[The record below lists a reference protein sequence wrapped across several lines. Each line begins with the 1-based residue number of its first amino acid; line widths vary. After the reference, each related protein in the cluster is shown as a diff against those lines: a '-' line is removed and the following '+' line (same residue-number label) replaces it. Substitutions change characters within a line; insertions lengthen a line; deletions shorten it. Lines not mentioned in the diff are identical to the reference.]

1 MFIDNDKNNACPARR
16 SEKQQSFLT
25 FWRPAGRSRRR
36 LTRCRNVHSS
46 SIPASRAPL
55 APREAPSMQ
64 PRRSTPSTKRSP
76 PFTRTLGSSNLPL
89 HPYTL
94 LTCEAWHLS
103 TRALIYHTRWAQVQ
117 LMRPYK
123 AAAHFLRRRGC
134 KPIKRATT
142 QSSSTSSSPTLRSWT
157 LAPSV
162 LDNTCLGGVGRC
174 AGCLQRKSVVGTTA
188 QGHE

>member
-1 MFIDNDKNNACPARR
+1 MCTLPRY
-16 SEKQQSFLT
+16 L
-25 FWRPAGRSRRR
+25 
-36 LTRCRNVHSS
+36 
-46 SIPASRAPL
+46 
-55 APREAPSMQ
+55 PREHHLLQ
-64 PRRSTPSTKRSP
+64 GKRPQCSHVAQ
-76 PFTRTLGSSNLPL
+76 LPL
-89 HPYTL
+89 RSAHLHSLVHWDQAISHFTPTPF
-94 LTCEAWHLS
+94 TCEAWHLS